1 MKHIPPYGTI
11 GAQYIQRQRWHPTG
25 DDLRVQ
31 RALLVRPATP
41 AERMASALRALLF
54 VAAFACAGLLLAWA

>member
-31 RALLVRPATP
+31 RALLGQP
-41 AERMASALRALLF
+41 ER
-54 VAAFACAGLLLAWA
+54 AAFRVIHLIALALAVWAVIVFAAIAVR